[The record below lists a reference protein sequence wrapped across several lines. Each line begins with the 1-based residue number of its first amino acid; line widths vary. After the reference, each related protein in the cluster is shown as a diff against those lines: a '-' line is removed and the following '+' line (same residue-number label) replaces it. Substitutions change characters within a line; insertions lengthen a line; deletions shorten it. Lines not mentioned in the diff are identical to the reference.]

1 MAFVC
6 TKPRPEAGKKVFLKE
21 VANGYWEKHSLVTLT
36 RYINDPR
43 DPVWEAK
50 DVAEREPLSQKAGIW
65 ATRQHGHRVT
75 CPACASQALVMGTA
89 ISAPVK
95 RLEDDLIIEV
105 QDHLPTKF
113 ECVACNLKIAGLSTS
128 EFEAREGSQIGCPL
142 SLSDKRLLSKI
153 ILIECN

>member
-50 DVAEREPLSQKAGIW
+50 DDFNNTVFLS
-65 ATRQHGHRVT
+65 
-75 CPACASQALVMGTA
+75 
-89 ISAPVK
+89 
-95 RLEDDLIIEV
+95 E
-105 QDHLPTKF
+105 
-113 ECVACNLKIAGLSTS
+113 S
-128 EFEAREGSQIGCPL
+128 EFTV
-142 SLSDKRLLSKI
+142 LLK
-153 ILIECN
+153 